1 MRNALIKKGLLLG
14 ILMVC
19 LSGHRPID
27 PMPAD
32 SSDQSTA
39 DASYSPCKMENNTF
53 KGGEEIVYKIY
64 YNWNFVWLAAGE
76 VTFKVEDLG
85 NKYHISAHGRTYKSY
100 EWFFTVR
107 DYYDTYVDKET
118 LLPYISIRNVREG
131 GYRLYDAVT
140 FDPKRNVAISNRGK
154 TREVAKPTEYSV
166 DNCMHDIL
174 SIIYYTR
181 NIDFNSLNTGDHF
194 PIKVF
199 MDKETWPLKV
209 RYKGREA
216 DKKIKGQGK
225 FRTHKFNP
233 EVIVGNVFKEDSQM
247 SVWVTDD
254 QNKIPLLIESPVSV
268 GSVKVVLKS
277 YKGLKYDFNAKIK

>member
-14 ILMVC
+14 MLLIC
-19 LSGHRPID
+19 LSAHRPID
-27 PMPAD
+27 PVPTD
-32 SSDQSTA
+32 SSEQAITDLP
-39 DASYSPCKMENNTF
+39 YSPCKMENNTF
-53 KGGEEIVYKIY
+53 KGGEELVYKIY

-85 NKYHISAHGRTYKSY
+85 NKYHLSAHGRTYKSY

-140 FDPKRNVAISNRGK
+140 FEPSRNVAVSNRGK
-154 TREVAKPTEYSV
+154 SRETAKPTEYPI

-181 NIDFNSLNTGDHF
+181 NIDFDNLNSGDHF
-194 PIKVF
+194 PIKIF

-209 RYKGREA
+209 RYKGKE
-216 DKKIKGQGK
+216 DNKKIKGQGK
-225 FRTHKFNP
+225 FRTHRFNP

-254 QNKIPLLIESPVSV
+254 ENKIPLLIESPVSV

-277 YKGLKYDFNAKIK
+277 HKGLKYDFNAQID